1 MILRLLLLFIVVPFI
16 ELAILLKLAE
26 VTSVLHTLVLV
37 VITGAIGTWLARS
50 QGIRTLQRI
59 REAMANQQMPTD
71 PLIDAVMILI
81 AGALLLTPGILTDAF
96 GFSLLI
102 PFFRNWYRIGLVRW
116 FKSRFQ
122 IQTTFRETG
131 FEPQETEIIDSYV
144 IEHDAKDS
152 AGETD

>member
-1 MILRLLLLFIVVPFI
+1 VILRLLLLFIVVPFI

-26 VTSVLHTLVLV
+26 VTSVPHTLMLV
-37 VITGAIGTWLARS
+37 IITGAIGTWLARS

-59 REAMANQQMPTD
+59 REAMGRQEMPTD

-102 PFFRNWYRIGLVRW
+102 PFFRKWYRIGMVHW
-116 FKSRFQ
+116 FKTRFQ
-122 IQTTFRETG
+122 IQTSFGEAAA
-131 FEPQETEIIDSYV
+131 EPQKTEIIESYV
-144 IEHDAKDS
+144 IEHDEKDS
-152 AGETD
+152 PSTDR